1 MEEKNISM
9 EQPNAENAQVVSAA
23 NEEKAQN
30 ESGLNIEKNG
40 EGFSADGSIG
50 KFKNTESLLNAYNNL
65 QAEFTRKC
73 QKLSELESLAEKT
86 SSKTLGA
93 EEYIKENPEM
103 VEKILTHYL
112 EEVKNQK
119 SPQIIT
125 SAGGGGIPLSA
136 PPNPTTLDEAR
147 ELTKKLFN

>member
-9 EQPNAENAQVVSAA
+9 EQPNALEVQVAEVTKEENGLSESQK
-23 NEEKAQN
+23 NE
-30 ESGLNIEKNG
+30 NIGIGSKVE
-40 EGFSADGSIG
+40 GSIG
-50 KFKNTESLLNAYNNL
+50 KFKNTESLLSAYNNL

-86 SSKTLGA
+86 SSQNMGA
-93 EEYIKENPEM
+93 EEYIKENPQM

-112 EEVKNQK
+112 EEVKNMQ
-119 SPQIIT
+119 SPKVIT
-125 SAGGGGIPLSA
+125 STGGGGIPLSA

-147 ELTKKLFN
+147 ELAKKLFK

>member
-9 EQPNAENAQVVSAA
+9 EQPNALNAQVTEVI
-23 NEEKAQN
+23 NEETAFAK
-30 ESGLNIEKNG
+30 GDNIENSGAQQK
-40 EGFSADGSIG
+40 ADGSIG
-50 KFKNTESLLNAYNNL
+50 KFKNTESLLSAYNNL

-86 SSKTLGA
+86 ASSNTSA
-93 EEYIKENPEM
+93 EEYIKENPKM

-112 EEVKNQK
+112 EEVKNMQ
-119 SPQIIT
+119 SPKVIT
-125 SAGGGGIPLSA
+125 STGGGGIPLSA

-147 ELTKKLFN
+147 ELAKKLFN

>member
-9 EQPNAENAQVVSAA
+9 EQPNAVNAQVAEA
-23 NEEKAQN
+23 KLDEKADTT
-30 ESGLNIEKNG
+30 SGLNVEKSG

-50 KFKNTESLLNAYNNL
+50 KFKNTESLLSAYNNL

-86 SSKTLGA
+86 SSKDITA
-93 EEYIKENPEM
+93 DEYIKENPQM

-112 EEVKNQK
+112 EEVKNMQ
-119 SPQIIT
+119 SPKIIS

-147 ELTKKLFN
+147 EIAKKLFK

>member
-30 ESGLNIEKNG
+30 EAGLNIEKNG

-147 ELTKKLFN
+147 EVTKKLFN

>member
-9 EQPNAENAQVVSAA
+9 EQPNAENAQVASAA

-30 ESGLNIEKNG
+30 EAGLNIEKSG

-73 QKLSELESLAEKT
+73 QKLSELEKSIENTLNKKDEHYRNLELSNLYELGIDEKEFIKNKALYQEKW
-86 SSKTLGA
+86 SNY
-93 EEYIKENPEM
+93 EYME
-103 VEKILTHYL
+103 
-112 EEVKNQK
+112 
-119 SPQIIT
+119 
-125 SAGGGGIPLSA
+125 
-136 PPNPTTLDEAR
+136 D
-147 ELTKKLFN
+147 

>member
-1 MEEKNISM
+1 MEEKDITM
-9 EQPNAENAQVVSAA
+9 EQPSAEMSQVASVT
-23 NEEKAQN
+23 NEEKAQ
-30 ESGLNIEKNG
+30 EKQGLNIEKSG
-40 EGFSADGSIG
+40 EGFSAEGSIG
-50 KFKNTESLLNAYNNL
+50 KFKNTESLLSAYNNL

-86 SSKTLGA
+86 SSNTQGA
-93 EEYIKENPEM
+93 EEYIKENPQM

-112 EEVKNQK
+112 EEIKNQK

-125 SAGGGGIPLSA
+125 NAGGGGIPLSA

>member
-9 EQPNAENAQVVSAA
+9 EQPNALDAQVTEVI
-23 NEEKAQN
+23 K
-30 ESGLNIEKNG
+30 EKNSFDESENMENSG
-40 EGFSADGSIG
+40 VKEKADGSIG
-50 KFKNTESLLNAYNNL
+50 KFKNTESLLSAYNNL

-86 SSKTLGA
+86 ASSNSTA
-93 EEYIKENPEM
+93 EEYIKENPQM

-112 EEVKNQK
+112 EEVKNMQ
-119 SPQIIT
+119 SPKVIT
-125 SAGGGGIPLSA
+125 STGGGGIPLSA

-147 ELTKKLFN
+147 ELAKKLFN

>member
-9 EQPNAENAQVVSAA
+9 EQPNAENAQVASAA

-30 ESGLNIEKNG
+30 EAGLNIEKNG

-86 SSKTLGA
+86 ASSNTSA
-93 EEYIKENPEM
+93 EEYIKENPQM

-112 EEVKNQK
+112 EEVKNMQ
-119 SPQIIT
+119 SPKIIS

>member
-9 EQPNAENAQVVSAA
+9 EQPDAQISQVAEAKE
-23 NEEKAQN
+23 EEKALDL
-30 ESGLNIEKNG
+30 SLNIEKSG
-40 EGFSADGSIG
+40 DELTAKGSIG
-50 KFKNTESLLNAYNNL
+50 KFKSTESLLSAYNNL

-73 QKLSELESLAEKT
+73 QKLSELEGLAEKT

-112 EEVKNQK
+112 EEIKNQK

-125 SAGGGGIPLSA
+125 STGGGGIPLSA

-147 ELTKKLFN
+147 EIAKKLFN

>member
-30 ESGLNIEKNG
+30 EAGLNIEKNG

-147 ELTKKLFN
+147 ELAKKLFN

>member
-1 MEEKNISM
+1 MA
-9 EQPNAENAQVVSAA
+9 EQETTT
-23 NEEKAQN
+23 
-30 ESGLNIEKNG
+30 
-40 EGFSADGSIG
+40 DGSPIG
-50 KFKNTESLLNAYNNL
+50 KFKSVEALYSAYNNL

-86 SSKTLGA
+86 SSKDITA
-93 EEYIKENPEM
+93 DEYIKENPQM

-112 EEVKNQK
+112 EEVKNMQ
-119 SPQIIT
+119 SPKIIS

-147 ELTKKLFN
+147 EIAKKLFK